1 MLSFAKMEN
10 FYKLTTAIGKYE
22 VVLKKTDEGLKAMA
36 LDDMPRNKGIIQ
48 RKSEELLLQREKAQ
62 QRLPVLKA
70 LREHNLPA
78 VENTINQ
85 ATENCKMAIA
95 LRRKMIFQLR
105 YMQGLEW
112 NEIAECLQVKDPRK
126 IVLQSLESKR

>member
-22 VVLKKTDEGLKAMA
+22 NILSKTDDGLKATVFDGMPHVKGEQ
-36 LDDMPRNKGIIQ
+36 LHKMDD
-48 RKSEELLLQREKAQ
+48 LLLKREKAK
-62 QRLPVLKA
+62 QRLPALKA

-112 NEIAECLQVKDPRK
+112 NEIAECLQVKDPRQ
-126 IVLQSLESKR
+126 IVLQSLERKR